1 MRKVKKSTYG
11 RIGNYTLTM
20 SPLGNIIQMVMKM
33 YENLPRE
40 VSAGAA
46 CWKRSPEGIKYL
58 ILLQVKS
65 GRWSMPKG
73 HMEKGETELQT
84 ATREI
89 YEETGLRPKIDP
101 VLIGDV
107 CYPTRHGTLKVNHFF
122 TAECDDSPITAQK
135 EEVREYRWETKE
147 EAMKLLDPKY
157 YGEFVE
163 KADRYIRENLLD
175 K

>member
-1 MRKVKKSTYG
+1 
-11 RIGNYTLTM
+11 
-20 SPLGNIIQMVMKM
+20 M

-46 CWKRSPEGIKYL
+46 CWKRTPEGIKYL

-73 HMEKGETELQT
+73 HMEMGESAYET
-84 ATREI
+84 ARREI
-89 YEETGLRPKIDP
+89 REETGLTPEVDP
-101 VLIGDV
+101 VMIGDV

-122 TAECDDSPITAQK
+122 TAECGDTPIRAQK

-147 EAMKLLDPKY
+147 EALKLLDPSY
-157 YGEFVE
+157 YGELVE
-163 KADRYIRENLLD
+163 KADEYIRKNLIGSEEQ
-175 K
+175 KPT